1 MMVNY
6 TAHNKSTASRSPK
19 KLTKPS
25 TRKNF
30 ANPKKLLESA
40 RKNLLHLIIDQIL
53 MGREEIK
60 IPKNT
65 HPHLQDALQVAGTP
79 VAWASSQKEFGTL
92 QKKKVKQ
99 RSEQEQRK
107 KHGKQT
113 TSVTIEVKSKKALTT
128 IRQPAPASKSIP
140 TDDDINRSNRMSLIR
155 SLVSQMIKKQ
165 GPLTVPNLDQSSKPS
180 TFPIRRQQRRPR
192 RKRQSSL
199 ERKGSAKK
207 ECWALMG
214 FHAKERLQKVRPREN
229 GLSNTVTP
237 TRSQND
243 L

>member
-1 MMVNY
+1 MTLPMMVNY

-165 GPLTVPNLDQSSKPS
+165 GPLTVP
-180 TFPIRRQQRRPR
+180 TVA
-192 RKRQSSL
+192 SL
-199 ERKGSAKK
+199 KK
-207 ECWALMG
+207 
-214 FHAKERLQKVRPREN
+214 
-229 GLSNTVTP
+229 
-237 TRSQND
+237 
-243 L
+243 